1 MLVILTGLE
10 LVVLSQS
17 SQVCSKLIGV
27 ESAGLMLVLVI
38 FTGVELVE
46 LLVILTG
53 VELLEVLVI
62 LTGVELLV
70 DVQSC
75 QVCSVLVDPAGV
87 LEELEDT

>member
-17 SQVCSKLIGV
+17 SQVCSKLIVV

-38 FTGVELVE
+38 FTGVELV
-46 LLVILTG
+46 
-53 VELLEVLVI
+53 EVLVI

>member
-1 MLVILTGLE
+1 MLVTFTGVE

-17 SQVCSKLIGV
+17 AQVCSKLVVV
-27 ESAGLMLVLVI
+27 ESAGLLLVLVI

-53 VELLEVLVI
+53 VELL
-62 LTGVELLV
+62 V

-75 QVCSVLVDPAGV
+75 QVWDGS
-87 LEELEDT
+87 